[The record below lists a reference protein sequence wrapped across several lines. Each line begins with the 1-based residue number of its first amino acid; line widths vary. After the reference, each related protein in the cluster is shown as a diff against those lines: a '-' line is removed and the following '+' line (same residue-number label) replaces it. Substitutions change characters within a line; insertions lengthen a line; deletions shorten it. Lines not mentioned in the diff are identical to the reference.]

1 MRPALIAIKS
11 LGREAEQLGRHEVL
25 GDGLT
30 LRVAAETQRRYLC
43 PPDLAPHTRQQQVSL
58 SARGQRLFETR
69 IWHERTRREGLG

>member
-43 PPDLAPHTRQQQVSL
+43 PPDLA
-58 SARGQRLFETR
+58 
-69 IWHERTRREGLG
+69 RTPGSSKYR